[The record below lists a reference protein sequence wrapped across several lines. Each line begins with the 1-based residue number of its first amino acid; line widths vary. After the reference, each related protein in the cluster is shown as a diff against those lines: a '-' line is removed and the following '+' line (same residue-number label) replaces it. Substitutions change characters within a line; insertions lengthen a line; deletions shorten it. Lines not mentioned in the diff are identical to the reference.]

1 MRWIDRQAIR
11 IASADGSVS
20 ELLGRHIAVAVVAQ
34 VARVFV
40 LVAAAQ
46 RERLD
51 VIDHCGEG
59 RQPSGI
65 TSLTQA
71 IGPGQT
77 ALALLLSCTTA
88 KAINHSRAP
97 ARALQWRSA
106 QLRR

>member
-1 MRWIDRQAIR
+1 MP
-11 IASADGSVS
+11 

-34 VARVFV
+34 VARIFV

-51 VIDHCGEG
+51 VIDHSGED
-59 RQPSGI
+59 RQPFGI

-71 IGPGQT
+71 VGASQT

-88 KAINHSRAP
+88 KAINHGRAP
-97 ARALQWRSA
+97 RRE
-106 QLRR
+106 LRR